1 MTAVLPNGYVTILEA
16 ADVLSRALH
25 AGVADL
31 RIVSQLRKEG
41 LNVRDGHA
49 RDRAIAEIWKA
60 VDESKLRALA
70 IGGRRRRIVRLDP
83 DLTKSVPGLRSP
95 RGKGFTP
102 LRQSNPT
109 YHQLASWFGPL
120 LHTAVLA
127 FQEMEIQKLARR
139 LMRARRIAQK
149 SDGPKNPRGRPSR
162 MAIVQ
167 PVITDL
173 VTKGK
178 WNSNIGHEGV
188 DSRGQPRWKMVT
200 AR

>member
-1 MTAVLPNGYVTILEA
+1 
-16 ADVLSRALH
+16 
-25 AGVADL
+25 
-31 RIVSQLRKEG
+31 
-41 LNVRDGHA
+41 
-49 RDRAIAEIWKA
+49 
-60 VDESKLRALA
+60 
-70 IGGRRRRIVRLDP
+70 
-83 DLTKSVPGLRSP
+83 
-95 RGKGFTP
+95 
-102 LRQSNPT
+102 
-109 YHQLASWFGPL
+109 L

>member
-83 DLTKSVPGLRSP
+83 DLTKSVPGVGRP
-95 RGKGFTP
+95 RGQRGTP
-102 LRQSNPT
+102 L
-109 YHQLASWFGPL
+109 L
-120 LHTAVLA
+120 
-127 FQEMEIQKLARR
+127 
-139 LMRARRIAQK
+139 
-149 SDGPKNPRGRPSR
+149 
-162 MAIVQ
+162 
-167 PVITDL
+167 
-173 VTKGK
+173 
-178 WNSNIGHEGV
+178 
-188 DSRGQPRWKMVT
+188 
-200 AR
+200 